1 MKCSVCGKSFSSIR
15 ALNNHLDATGHRRGG
30 GQPANTNRR
39 NPPPRTPR
47 SKPNTSSPT
56 RIISPTMHEEVVTY
70 TLPRTVTTSTA
81 RALHLT
87 GPKPANNYDDTNI
100 PEGNIIHKV
109 EVEVIVPITV
119 PDDSRVKWIATPTSA
134 PITDVDGKQADMLN
148 AKLLLHGNKTDNRR
162 EILVTG
168 PFTRD
173 TVTPRLISFATQV
186 AGTPPAA
193 GGWITVRYVIT
204 HSGTASGGS
213 AFPTI

>member
-15 ALNNHLDATGHRRGG
+15 ALNNHLNSTGHRRGG
-30 GQPANTNRR
+30 GQPANTNKR
-39 NPPPRTPR
+39 NPPPRNRT
-47 SKPNTSSPT
+47 KPGTSSPT
-56 RIISPTMHEEVVTY
+56 RIIPPTMHEEVVTY

-87 GPKPANNYDDTNI
+87 GPKPASNYDDTNI
-100 PEGNIIHKV
+100 PEGNVIHKV

-119 PDDSRVKWIATPTSA
+119 PDDSRVKWIATPTAA

-162 EILVTG
+162 EVLVTG

-173 TVTPRLISFATQV
+173 AVTPRLISFATQV
-186 AGTPPAA
+186 AGTPPTS